1 MPTIDLNCDLGES
14 FGAYTIGMDDE
25 ILPYVTSANIACGFH
40 AGDPSVM
47 KKSVL
52 LCKKYGV
59 QVGAHPGLPDLQGFG
74 RRKMAISPAEA
85 EADVVYQIGAL
96 KAFCDAAGVPLHH
109 VKPHGALYNMA
120 AKDPALAAAIC
131 RAVQAAAPGAVLLAL
146 SGSEMIKAAHA
157 IGLPVASEVFA
168 DRGYQPDGTLV
179 PRGTPDAMVEDEDTA
194 IVRVLQMAK
203 HRTGQRWQ
211 HGNFAGRFRLHPR
224 RRAESSCLRTENL
237 HRPAR
242 CRSGS
247 QSVYRDHQWGNVAHN
262 KMWHH

>member
-109 VKPHGALYNMA
+109 VKPHGALYNMGCQR
-120 AKDPALAAAIC
+120 PG
-131 RAVQAAAPGAVLLAL
+131 RWRRPSAAPCGCGPRCGVA
-146 SGSEMIKAAHA
+146 GPGPAANDQ
-157 IGLPVASEVFA
+157 G
-168 DRGYQPDGTLV
+168 R
-179 PRGTPDAMVEDEDTA
+179 PR
-194 IVRVLQMAK
+194 
-203 HRTGQRWQ
+203 
-211 HGNFAGRFRLHPR
+211 
-224 RRAESSCLRTENL
+224 
-237 HRPAR
+237 HRPAGR
-242 CRSGS
+242 QRGICRPRLPAGRNLSAPRYAWCDG
-247 QSVYRDHQWGNVAHN
+247 
-262 KMWHH
+262 